1 MKSLAVK
8 TSAKRLY
15 FFDEGL
21 NDRGLLGGK
30 GAGLCEMT
38 SLGLPIPPGFVIATT
53 VCEEFY
59 ENGERLP
66 RGLMDSVFSAIR
78 VIEEKAGKKFG
89 DPSNPLLVSV
99 RSGAAVSM
107 PGMMD
112 TILNLGLSD
121 GAVMGLAKQTANPRF
136 AWDTYRRFIQLFGKV
151 VLEIDDDEFSKV
163 LDEERSRRQ
172 AKQDRELDAESM
184 KHVAERFKDLC
195 ERQGRPI
202 PQDPRE
208 QLELAVEAV
217 FKSWMGKRA
226 IEYRKQYR
234 IKPETAR
241 GTAVTIV
248 EMVFGNMGPDS
259 ATGVVF
265 TRDPATGEPGLYGDY
280 LQDAQGEDI
289 VSGTRTPKPISEM
302 KKEMHEAYKALEKG
316 ALKLERHFREA
327 QDIEFTVERGRLYLL
342 QTRGA
347 KMGPGG
353 TVRAAVDMANE
364 GLISK
369 EEAILRVPPEQL
381 EALLHPRVDPRNKE
395 RPIAAGVPAAP
406 GACSGKAVFDADTAV
421 QWSKIGEKVIL
432 VREETKPEDVH
443 GFFAALG
450 VLTSRGGK
458 TSHAAVVAR
467 GLGKPCV
474 VGCASITIYRQ
485 SKMFAVGGHEVKQ
498 GDVLTIDGTTGKVF
512 LGAVKLIQPEIGD
525 EVTELLSWADEH
537 RKLGVWAN
545 ADTPQAASTAR
556 KMGAEGIGLARTE
569 RMFNAEDRLPLVV
582 SMIMA
587 SGIEER
593 KGYLDRLKRMQKA
606 DFKRIL
612 KEMKGL
618 PVIIR
623 LLDPPL
629 HEFLPRLEDL
639 QAEVDRLRRDGQ
651 EKELIRVKRM
661 MDKARQLAEANPM
674 LGHRGIR
681 LGITNPEIYEMQMS
695 ALMEA
700 AAELTKEGIAV
711 KPKIMTPQV
720 ASFQEVKIVKEQFEE
735 QKRKIESQE
744 GVPLDLRF
752 GTMIETVRAVLDAD
766 EIAKYAEFFSFG
778 TNDLSQATFSFSRE
792 DAEAKFLP
800 FYLEHG
806 VLPENP
812 FETLD
817 EKGVGR
823 LIKMAVESGRSVRPS
838 LEVGI
843 CGEHGG
849 DPRSIYLCHEAGLDY
864 VSASPFRVPVAR
876 LAAARVA
883 ILEKKDAT

>member
-59 ENGERLP
+59 EDGERLP

-112 TILNLGLSD
+112 TILNLGLND
-121 GAVMGLAKQTANPRF
+121 GAVLGLAKQTANPRF

-163 LDEERSRRQ
+163 IEEESSRRQ

-184 KHVAERFKDLC
+184 RRVAERFKDLC

-241 GTAVTIV
+241 GTAVTVV

-280 LQDAQGEDI
+280 LQDAQGEDV

-364 GLISK
+364 GLATK
-369 EEAILRVPPEQL
+369 EEAILRVTPEQL

-432 VREETKPEDVH
+432 IREETKPEDVH

-498 GDVLTIDGTTGKVF
+498 GDLLTIDGTSGKVF
-512 LGAVKLIQPEIGD
+512 LGTVKLIQPEIGD

-593 KGYLDRLKRMQKA
+593 KGYLDRLRRMQKA

-639 QAEVDRLRRDGQ
+639 QAEVDRLRREGQ

-720 ASFQEVKIVKEQFEE
+720 ASFQEVKIVKEQFEN